1 MKPKIIVWNVRG
13 LNAFKKRLRIRGLL
27 KEWKADIVC
36 LIETKMEFITREVV
50 RSLWGGQHVDWMYKG
65 AVGASGG
72 MLLMW
77 DRRVVEKREECV
89 GGYTLACSFKNVED
103 HFEWVFGGVYGP
115 NGDVERRVL
124 WEELAGLMSVWEV
137 PWCIGGDFNIVRFPS
152 ERSSDSN
159 YSTAMMEFSD
169 FIAEQG
175 LVDIPLVGGQ
185 FTWSNNQEEEIWSRI
200 DRFLLSPSWEDH
212 YPEVVQRRLSRVCS
226 DHFPLMLECGN
237 SRGGKRHFKFE
248 NMWLKYEGFVDKV
261 KSWWDSYSFEGL
273 PSYILANKLKNLKT
287 DLKKWNEE
295 VFGDIGRKKK
305 ELMEGIQEMDG
316 VAENRGLMEDEKM
329 KMEDMSRELENTLLY
344 EEIHWRQKSRALW
357 LKEGDSNTRFFHKVA
372 NSHRRNNCVDNL
384 CIDGVMSHDPTEVK
398 EHIVQFYKKL
408 YTEQSNWRP
417 RMDNQAF
424 SSIDDEEKVWL
435 ERDFEEMEVWEVVKG
450 MDGDKAPGPDG
461 FTMAFFQSCWAVV
474 KHDVMAVFS
483 EFYRRRQLVKSLNVT
498 FVYLVPK
505 KVDAVEMKDFRP
517 ISLVGG
523 MYKIVSKVLAN
534 RLKKVL
540 GKLISYSQNAFI
552 GGRQIL
558 DSVLIANEC
567 LDARMRSGTPGVIC
581 KLDLEK
587 AYDHVNWSFLL
598 YILKRCGFGERWREW
613 IEWCISTVRFSII
626 VNGSPEGFF
635 NSSRGIRQGD
645 PLSPLLFVL
654 VMEALSRMVNATV
667 EQGLISG
674 FSVGGR
680 VFSDLVV
687 SHSLFADDTL
697 IFCEACPEQLHYVR
711 LILLCFEAVS
721 GLKVNLGKSEMVA
734 VGDVGNIGTLAAF
747 LGCRVAGLPMKY
759 LGLPLGAAYKAASI
773 WNEVIEKM
781 ERRLAGW
788 KKLYLSK
795 GGRVTLIKS
804 TLSNLPTYY
813 LSLFPVP
820 VSVANRIEKI
830 QRDFLW
836 GGMGDEPKMHLV
848 NWDQVCRPLRAGG
861 LGIRNVLK
869 FNKALLGKWLWRYAT
884 ESEALWYKII
894 KEKYED
900 QEGGWCSKEISGPF
914 GVGLWKHIRRGWD
927 KFAQYV
933 RFEVGMG
940 SKIGFWHDTWCGS
953 QPLKQTFPS
962 LFRIARYKEAWV
974 KDNFVWR
981 NGVVEWNVLFV
992 RDIQDWEMEVISPF
1006 FEVLYSCKISQGN
1019 VDRIRWSSS
1028 KKGLFEVKSFYKI
1041 LSNSNAEV
1049 FPWKSIWRC
1058 KVQKRVAFFGWN
1070 AALGKMLTHDNLR
1083 KRNIVVVE
1091 WCCLCKKNGES
1102 VDHLLLHCEVATYL
1116 WHSVFTL
1123 IGMEWVMPEKVIDL
1137 FACWNQVGGRD
1148 LSRDIW
1154 RMAPLCVIWC
1164 IWRERNA
1171 RIFEDKECS
1180 VVGVRK
1186 NMITMLHMWAMA
1198 HYRNEIPTIED
1209 FLLKCPLYMS

>member
-89 GGYTLACSFKNVED
+89 GGYTLTCSFKNVED

-152 ERSSDSN
+152 ERSNDSN

-498 FVYLVPK
+498 FVSLVPK
-505 KVDAVEMKDFRP
+505 KVDAVEMDFRP

-552 GGRQIL
+552 GARQIL

-759 LGLPLGAAYKAASI
+759 LGLLLGAAYKAASI

-804 TLSNLPTYY
+804 TLSNLPTNY
-813 LSLFPVP
+813 LSLFLVP

-848 NWDQVCRPLRAGG
+848 NWDQICRPLRAGG

-940 SKIGFWHDTWCGS
+940 SKIRFWHDTWCGS

-981 NGVVEWNVLFV
+981 NGVVEWNVFFV

-1041 LSNSNAEV
+1041 LSNSHAEV

-1058 KVQKRVAFFGWN
+1058 KVPKRVAFFGWN
-1070 AALGKMLTHDNLR
+1070 AALGKILTHDNLR

-1123 IGMEWVMPEKVIDL
+1123 FGMEWVMPEKVIDL
-1137 FACWNQVGGRD
+1137 FSCWNQVGGKD

-1209 FLLKCPLYMS
+1209 LLLKCPLYMS

>member
-1 MKPKIIVWNVRG
+1 M
-13 LNAFKKRLRIRGLL
+13 
-27 KEWKADIVC
+27 
-36 LIETKMEFITREVV
+36 
-50 RSLWGGQHVDWMYKG
+50 
-65 AVGASGG
+65 
-72 MLLMW
+72 
-77 DRRVVEKREECV
+77 
-89 GGYTLACSFKNVED
+89 
-103 HFEWVFGGVYGP
+103 
-115 NGDVERRVL
+115 
-124 WEELAGLMSVWEV
+124 
-137 PWCIGGDFNIVRFPS
+137 
-152 ERSSDSN
+152 
-159 YSTAMMEFSD
+159 
-169 FIAEQG
+169 
-175 LVDIPLVGGQ
+175 
-185 FTWSNNQEEEIWSRI
+185 
-200 DRFLLSPSWEDH
+200 
-212 YPEVVQRRLSRVCS
+212 
-226 DHFPLMLECGN
+226 
-237 SRGGKRHFKFE
+237 
-248 NMWLKYEGFVDKV
+248 
-261 KSWWDSYSFEGL
+261 
-273 PSYILANKLKNLKT
+273 
-287 DLKKWNEE
+287 DLKKWNGE

-305 ELMEGIQEMDG
+305 ELLEGIQEMDV
-316 VAENRGLMEDEKM
+316 VAENRGLMEDEKV
-329 KMEDMSRELENTLLY
+329 KMADMSRELENTLLY

-372 NSHRRNNCVDNL
+372 NSHRRNNRVETL
-384 CIDGVMSHDPTEVK
+384 CIDGVMSHDPNEVK
-398 EHIVQFYKKL
+398 EHIVQFYRNL

-417 RMDNQAF
+417 RMDNQVF
-424 SSIDDEEKVWL
+424 SSIDEEEKIWL

-461 FTMAFFQSCWAVV
+461 FTMAFFQACWAVV
-474 KHDVMAVFS
+474 KHDVMAVFA
-483 EFYRRRQLVKSLNVT
+483 EFHRRRQLVKSLNVT
-498 FVYLVPK
+498 FVSLVPK
-505 KVDAVEMKDFRP
+505 KADAVEMKDFRP

-534 RLKKVL
+534 RLKTVL

-567 LDARMRSGTPGVIC
+567 LDARMRIGKPGVIC

-598 YILKRCGFGERWREW
+598 YLLKRCGFGERWREW
-613 IEWCISTVRFSII
+613 IEWCISSVRFSIL

-645 PLSPLLFVL
+645 PLSPLLFVM

-667 EQGLISG
+667 EQGLIAG
-674 FSVGGR
+674 FSVGER

-697 IFCEACPEQLHYVR
+697 IFCEACPEQIRYVC

-721 GLKVNLGKSEMVA
+721 GLKVNLGKSELVA
-734 VGDVGNIGTLAAF
+734 VGEVGSIGTLAAY
-747 LGCRVAGLPMKY
+747 LGCRVANLPMKY
-759 LGLPLGAAYKAASI
+759 LGLPLGAAYKAVSM
-773 WNEVIEKM
+773 WNEVTEQM

-788 KKLYLSK
+788 KKLCLSK

-848 NWDQVCRPLRAGG
+848 NWDQVCRPIRAGG

-894 KEKYED
+894 KEKYEEQD
-900 QEGGWCSKEISGPF
+900 GGWVSKEVSGSF

-927 KFAQYV
+927 LFAQNV
-933 RFEVGMG
+933 RFEVGIG
-940 SKIGFWHDTWCGS
+940 SKIRFWHDTWCGN
-953 QPLKQTFPS
+953 QPLQQAFPS
-962 LFRIARYKEAWV
+962 LFSIARYKEAWV
-974 KDNFVWR
+974 KDNFIWR
-981 NGVVEWNVLFV
+981 NGVVEWNVIFV
-992 RDIQDWEMEVISPF
+992 RAIQDWEMDVISSF
-1006 FEVLYSCKISQGN
+1006 FELLYSCKISQGN
-1019 VDRIRWSSS
+1019 VDRIRWFPS
-1028 KKGLFEVKSFYKI
+1028 KKGIFEVKSFYKV
-1041 LSNSNAEV
+1041 LSNPTNEV

-1058 KVQKRVAFFGWN
+1058 KVPLRVAFFGWN
-1070 AALGKMLTHDNLR
+1070 AALGKILTHDNLR
-1083 KRNIVVVE
+1083 KRRIIVVE
-1091 WCCLCKKNGES
+1091 WCCMCKKNGES
-1102 VDHLLLHCEVATYL
+1102 VDHLLIHCEVATYL
-1116 WHSVFTL
+1116 WHYVFTL
-1123 IGMEWVMPEKVIDL
+1123 FGVEWVMPQKVIDL
-1137 FACWNQVGGRD
+1137 FACWSQGGGRD
-1148 LSRDIW
+1148 LSRVIW

-1180 VVGVRK
+1180 VDGVRK
-1186 NMITMLHMWAMA
+1186 NMIAMLHGWMMA

-1209 FLLKCPLYMS
+1209 LLHMCPLYIS

>member
-1 MKPKIIVWNVRG
+1 
-13 LNAFKKRLRIRGLL
+13 
-27 KEWKADIVC
+27 
-36 LIETKMEFITREVV
+36 
-50 RSLWGGQHVDWMYKG
+50 
-65 AVGASGG
+65 
-72 MLLMW
+72 
-77 DRRVVEKREECV
+77 
-89 GGYTLACSFKNVED
+89 
-103 HFEWVFGGVYGP
+103 
-115 NGDVERRVL
+115 
-124 WEELAGLMSVWEV
+124 
-137 PWCIGGDFNIVRFPS
+137 
-152 ERSSDSN
+152 
-159 YSTAMMEFSD
+159 
-169 FIAEQG
+169 
-175 LVDIPLVGGQ
+175 
-185 FTWSNNQEEEIWSRI
+185 
-200 DRFLLSPSWEDH
+200 
-212 YPEVVQRRLSRVCS
+212 
-226 DHFPLMLECGN
+226 
-237 SRGGKRHFKFE
+237 
-248 NMWLKYEGFVDKV
+248 
-261 KSWWDSYSFEGL
+261 
-273 PSYILANKLKNLKT
+273 
-287 DLKKWNEE
+287 
-295 VFGDIGRKKK
+295 
-305 ELMEGIQEMDG
+305 
-316 VAENRGLMEDEKM
+316 
-329 KMEDMSRELENTLLY
+329 
-344 EEIHWRQKSRALW
+344 
-357 LKEGDSNTRFFHKVA
+357 
-372 NSHRRNNCVDNL
+372 
-384 CIDGVMSHDPTEVK
+384 
-398 EHIVQFYKKL
+398 
-408 YTEQSNWRP
+408 
-417 RMDNQAF
+417 
-424 SSIDDEEKVWL
+424 
-435 ERDFEEMEVWEVVKG
+435 
-450 MDGDKAPGPDG
+450 
-461 FTMAFFQSCWAVV
+461 
-474 KHDVMAVFS
+474 
-483 EFYRRRQLVKSLNVT
+483 
-498 FVYLVPK
+498 
-505 KVDAVEMKDFRP
+505 
-517 ISLVGG
+517 
-523 MYKIVSKVLAN
+523 
-534 RLKKVL
+534 
-540 GKLISYSQNAFI
+540 
-552 GGRQIL
+552 
-558 DSVLIANEC
+558 
-567 LDARMRSGTPGVIC
+567 
-581 KLDLEK
+581 
-587 AYDHVNWSFLL
+587 
-598 YILKRCGFGERWREW
+598 
-613 IEWCISTVRFSII
+613 
-626 VNGSPEGFF
+626 
-635 NSSRGIRQGD
+635 
-645 PLSPLLFVL
+645 
-654 VMEALSRMVNATV
+654 
-667 EQGLISG
+667 
-674 FSVGGR
+674 
-680 VFSDLVV
+680 
-687 SHSLFADDTL
+687 
-697 IFCEACPEQLHYVR
+697 
-711 LILLCFEAVS
+711 
-721 GLKVNLGKSEMVA
+721 VNLGKSEMVA

-894 KEKYED
+894 KEKYEE
-900 QEGGWCSKEISGPF
+900 QEGGWCSKEISGPY

-927 KFAQYV
+927 KFAQYM

-940 SKIGFWHDTWCGS
+940 SKIRFWHDTWCGS

-1058 KVQKRVAFFGWN
+1058 KVPKRVAFFGWN
-1070 AALGKMLTHDNLR
+1070 AALGKILTHDNLR

-1123 IGMEWVMPEKVIDL
+1123 FGMEWVMPEKVIDL

-1171 RIFEDKECS
+1171 RTFEDKECS

>member
-1 MKPKIIVWNVRG
+1 V
-13 LNAFKKRLRIRGLL
+13 
-27 KEWKADIVC
+27 
-36 LIETKMEFITREVV
+36 
-50 RSLWGGQHVDWMYKG
+50 
-65 AVGASGG
+65 
-72 MLLMW
+72 
-77 DRRVVEKREECV
+77 
-89 GGYTLACSFKNVED
+89 
-103 HFEWVFGGVYGP
+103 
-115 NGDVERRVL
+115 
-124 WEELAGLMSVWEV
+124 
-137 PWCIGGDFNIVRFPS
+137 
-152 ERSSDSN
+152 
-159 YSTAMMEFSD
+159 
-169 FIAEQG
+169 
-175 LVDIPLVGGQ
+175 
-185 FTWSNNQEEEIWSRI
+185 
-200 DRFLLSPSWEDH
+200 
-212 YPEVVQRRLSRVCS
+212 
-226 DHFPLMLECGN
+226 
-237 SRGGKRHFKFE
+237 
-248 NMWLKYEGFVDKV
+248 
-261 KSWWDSYSFEGL
+261 DSYSFEGL

-461 FTMAFFQSCWAVV
+461 DKAPGPDGFTMAFFQSCWAVV

-498 FVYLVPK
+498 FVSLVPK

-598 YILKRCGFGERWREW
+598 YILKRCGSGERWREW
-613 IEWCISTVRFSII
+613 IEWCISTVRFSIL

-654 VMEALSRMVNATV
+654 VMEALSRMVNATI

-861 LGIRNVLK
+861 LGI
-869 FNKALLGKWLWRYAT
+869 
-884 ESEALWYKII
+884 
-894 KEKYED
+894 
-900 QEGGWCSKEISGPF
+900 
-914 GVGLWKHIRRGWD
+914 
-927 KFAQYV
+927 
-933 RFEVGMG
+933 
-940 SKIGFWHDTWCGS
+940 
-953 QPLKQTFPS
+953 
-962 LFRIARYKEAWV
+962 
-974 KDNFVWR
+974 
-981 NGVVEWNVLFV
+981 
-992 RDIQDWEMEVISPF
+992 
-1006 FEVLYSCKISQGN
+1006 
-1019 VDRIRWSSS
+1019 
-1028 KKGLFEVKSFYKI
+1028 
-1041 LSNSNAEV
+1041 
-1049 FPWKSIWRC
+1049 
-1058 KVQKRVAFFGWN
+1058 
-1070 AALGKMLTHDNLR
+1070 
-1083 KRNIVVVE
+1083 
-1091 WCCLCKKNGES
+1091 
-1102 VDHLLLHCEVATYL
+1102 
-1116 WHSVFTL
+1116 
-1123 IGMEWVMPEKVIDL
+1123 
-1137 FACWNQVGGRD
+1137 
-1148 LSRDIW
+1148 
-1154 RMAPLCVIWC
+1154 
-1164 IWRERNA
+1164 
-1171 RIFEDKECS
+1171 
-1180 VVGVRK
+1180 
-1186 NMITMLHMWAMA
+1186 
-1198 HYRNEIPTIED
+1198 
-1209 FLLKCPLYMS
+1209 